1 MPTEFENNWM
11 TELGPRYRRLS
22 NRGRRKNPL
31 PKVIDPQ
38 SIGPVV
44 EKLKSQES
52 LLGRIFSFP
61 SQEPL
66 PLNWEK
72 HFANQL
78 YDSGAKVKIQ
88 FRRLVLRWMFR
99 RSIRRWMR
107 YLIILALIC
116 LGIDFINTPLL
127 IKTPII
133 APRIFDHYVQK
144 LDPEMKPVV
153 LQGTIMYFFIYF
165 ASFIPSISIKPSRV
179 LRKGVKS
186 IRYLSSD
193 GIMMKNHQL
202 IQWNG
207 MEIKEDFPE
216 RFHIILRD
224 LKSRQVL
231 LFINTTI
238 VNYIPTYLFVKK
250 CMSKS

>member
-22 NRGRRKNPL
+22 ERGRIKNPL

-44 EKLKSQES
+44 EKLRSQES
-52 LLGRIFSFP
+52 LLGRLFSFP

-72 HFANQL
+72 HFAHQL
-78 YDSGAKVKIQ
+78 YDSGAKVEIQ
-88 FRRLVLRWMFR
+88 FRRVVRRWLFR
-99 RSIRRWMR
+99 RGIRRWMR

-116 LGIDFINTPLL
+116 LGFDFINTPLL
-127 IKTPII
+127 LK
-133 APRIFDHYVQK
+133 APDYQTLIDHYVQK
-144 LDPEMKPVV
+144 LDPEMKPMV

-179 LRKGVKS
+179 IRKGVKS
-186 IRYLSSD
+186 IRYLCSD

-202 IQWNG
+202 IQWSG

-224 LKSRQVL
+224 HKSRRVL
-231 LFINTTI
+231 LSINTTI
-238 VNYIPTYLFVKK
+238 VNYIPIYLFVKK
-250 CMSKS
+250 CISKS